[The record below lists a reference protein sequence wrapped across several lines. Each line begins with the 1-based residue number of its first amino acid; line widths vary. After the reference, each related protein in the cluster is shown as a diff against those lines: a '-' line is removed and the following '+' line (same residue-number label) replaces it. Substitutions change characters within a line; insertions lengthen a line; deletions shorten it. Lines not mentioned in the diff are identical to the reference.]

1 MRVVFFGTPQF
12 AVPTLEALIQHP
24 DFDVALVVT
33 QPDKRRGRGNQL
45 SPSPVKAI
53 AQTHNLPVI
62 QPPNIKKSEA
72 DLALLREANA
82 DCFVVVAYGQI
93 LSQVIL
99 DMPRYGCING
109 HGSLLPQYRG
119 AAPIQWCLHQGET
132 VTGMTTM
139 LMDIGMD
146 TGAMLLKST
155 QPIDLLDNAQ
165 DLAIALSQQCA
176 DLVIQTLPEL
186 VAGRITPEPQDE
198 SKATYASLI
207 KKDDYQ
213 LDWTKPAIA
222 LHNQVRGFYP
232 NCQTEFRAQGL
243 KIIATVPLDPRY
255 ASQLPEEYAPAIA
268 QVQTQPDTVPGT
280 VRAIVK
286 NFGVVVQTSDGPL
299 LLAQVQPAGKKPQSG
314 WDFANGLRV
323 AVGEVFGA
331 ATE

>member
-139 LMDIGMD
+139 LMDIGMRD
-146 TGAMLLKST
+146 TNGLELTGRLQGRSREEE
-155 QPIDLLDNAQ
+155 PLHLREHLLDRRAFRHLAAFCGALRPTTTVRMRGAKTLRAASRLRNA
-165 DLAIALSQQCA
+165 AR
-176 DLVIQTLPEL
+176 
-186 VAGRITPEPQDE
+186 AGRHRQGRCDIRFVDSLPPEFHCRRSFTAAGVSLPSE
-198 SKATYASLI
+198 FHCRRSFTAVGASL
-207 KKDDYQ
+207 
-213 LDWTKPAIA
+213 PP
-222 LHNQVRGFYP
+222 V
-232 NCQTEFRAQGL
+232 
-243 KIIATVPLDPRY
+243 
-255 ASQLPEEYAPAIA
+255 
-268 QVQTQPDTVPGT
+268 
-280 VRAIVK
+280 
-286 NFGVVVQTSDGPL
+286 
-299 LLAQVQPAGKKPQSG
+299 
-314 WDFANGLRV
+314 
-323 AVGEVFGA
+323 
-331 ATE
+331 